1 MVSPFNGISDK
12 ERKKL
17 FTLLRTH
24 IYTFDANQNILSILK
39 NDDVLGIIEN
49 GYAEITR
56 IDYNGNK
63 SIIEQLDQNSIF
75 GTTRSSIDN
84 NEFSIL
90 TKEPTT
96 AIIIEYNKL
105 TEREYTKYNFYNIF
119 IQNILKIINEKI
131 MQKNQKIRIL
141 TKKTIRNKL
150 LEYFDIEPE
159 LHHSKN
165 IYLSSTFTDLAD
177 YLAVDRSA
185 MTRELKSLKD
195 EGFIVIKGKKITLL
209 Y

>member
-1 MVSPFNGISDK
+1 MVSPFTGISDK
-12 ERKKL
+12 EQKKL
-17 FTLLRTH
+17 FTLLRAH
-24 IYTFDANQNILSILK
+24 IYNFDVNQNILSILK

-75 GTTRSSIDN
+75 GTTISSIDN
-84 NEFSIL
+84 NEFSII
-90 TKEPTT
+90 TKEPTSV
-96 AIIIEYNKL
+96 IIIEYHKL
-105 TEREYTKYNFYNIF
+105 AEREFTKYIFYNIF

-150 LEYFDIEPE
+150 LEFFDIEQE

-177 YLAVDRSA
+177 YLAIDRSA

-195 EGFIVIKGKKITLL
+195 EGFITIKGKKITLL

>member
-1 MVSPFNGISDK
+1 
-12 ERKKL
+12 
-17 FTLLRTH
+17 
-24 IYTFDANQNILSILK
+24 
-39 NDDVLGIIEN
+39 
-49 GYAEITR
+49 
-56 IDYNGNK
+56 
-63 SIIEQLDQNSIF
+63 
-75 GTTRSSIDN
+75 
-84 NEFSIL
+84 
-90 TKEPTT
+90 
-96 AIIIEYNKL
+96 
-105 TEREYTKYNFYNIF
+105 
-119 IQNILKIINEKI
+119 

-150 LEYFDIEPE
+150 LEFFDIEQE